1 MSGAGSALRTACRHV
16 LRDDPVLKAAL
27 NGVFE
32 GPAVRA
38 SHPYA
43 EVAET
48 FATDWGTKDRR
59 GREVRLAVL
68 LHDAGET
75 SARLV
80 DLAEA
85 VEAAV
90 LAMPRDIGGW
100 RIASLVFVRSRI
112 AGERPGRWLASV
124 EFRVRVLQGA

>member
-1 MSGAGSALRTACRHV
+1 MSGAGNALRTACRRA
-16 LRDDPVLKAAL
+16 LRDDAVLKAVL

-48 FATDWGTKDRR
+48 FATDWGTKDQR

-68 LHDAGET
+68 VHDAGET
-75 SARLV
+75 SSRLV
-80 DLAEA
+80 SLAEA

-100 RIASLVFVRSRI
+100 RVASLVFVRSRI
-112 AGERPGRWLASV
+112 AGEGRGRWLASV